1 MNLDFWKNKNVLI
14 TGHTG
19 FKGSWL
25 TLLLNELGSNIYGIS
40 DKKKEGIYEIVE
52 FSEILKKEFFVDI
65 NILSKKEAQE
75 IFKIANPDIVFHF
88 AAQSL
93 VYEGYKNPLTTI
105 ETNVSGTYKIL
116 QYTDLESSAK
126 TLMLATTDKVYRFP
140 NSDNTEV
147 AELGGK
153 DFYSASKVGAEFV
166 IEAYQ
171 GIKKRDELNLSV
183 IRSGNVI
190 GGGDRAEYRLIKEL
204 IDSINSG
211 KTFELRKPNS
221 IRPWQFI
228 LDSLW
233 GYLLAAQDNFTNN
246 TNEVFNLNSELNNE
260 FTAEKIVK
268 IFLNNWEGKVPEM
281 IITKEI
287 YKEEDI
293 LKINS
298 TKARKLLNWKPIYDV
313 ETTIEKIIEWE
324 KSFKIEK
331 NTDLSISQIQKYLK
345 DRS

>member
-25 TLLLNELGSNIYGIS
+25 SLLLHELGSNIYGIS

-52 FSEILKKEFFVDI
+52 LSDILKKEFFVDI
-65 NILSKKEAQE
+65 NTLSKKEAQE
-75 IFKIANPDIVFHF
+75 IFKIANPDIVFHM

-105 ETNVSGTYKIL
+105 ETNVIGTFKIL

-126 TLMLATTDKVYRFP
+126 TLVLATTDKVYRFP

-153 DFYSASKVGAEFV
+153 DFYSASKAGAEFV

-190 GGGDRAEYRLIKEL
+190 GGGDRAEYRLIKEV
-204 IDSINSG
+204 IDSINLG

-233 GYLLAAQDNFTNN
+233 GYLMAAQDNFTNK

-268 IFLNNWEGKVPEM
+268 IFFDNWEGKVPEI
-281 IITKEI
+281 IITKEEF
-287 YKEEDI
+287 EEVDI

-298 TKARKLLNWKPIYDV
+298 TKARDILNWTPIYDV
-313 ETTIEKIIEWE
+313 KKTIMKIIEWE
-324 KSFKIEK
+324 NDFKNNK
-331 NTDLSISQIQKYLK
+331 NIDVSISQIQKYLK
-345 DRS
+345 DRI